1 MYAKLEITGTI
12 EVVTGLHI
20 GSSSAF
26 AAIGSVDSPIIRDPF
41 SDLPIIPGSS
51 LKGKIRAL
59 LAKKY
64 NKNKNNKDP
73 NDDDPILLRLFGNSK
88 KDTAQTSRLIFRDLI
103 MSNIKELKDYGLN
116 SATEVKFENSINR
129 LTASATPRQIERVI
143 RGAKFP
149 LTIIYDVVN
158 PAEVKEDI
166 SLLADGIVLLECDY
180 LGGNGSRGYGKV
192 KFSDMDIKV
201 AAGDVSSELVSECRK
216 IIKGVQ

>member
-20 GSSSAF
+20 GASSAF

-64 NKNKNNKDP
+64 NENKNNEDP

-88 KDTAQTSRLIFRDLI
+88 KAESQRSRLIFRDLI
-103 MSNIKELKDYGLN
+103 MSNIEELKGYGIN
-116 SATEVKFENSINR
+116 SATEVKFENSISC
-129 LTASATPRQIERVI
+129 LTAVANPRQIERVI

-166 SLLADGIVLLECDY
+166 SLLAEGIVLLECDY
-180 LGGNGSRGYGKV
+180 LGGNGSR
-192 KFSDMDIKV
+192 
-201 AAGDVSSELVSECRK
+201 
-216 IIKGVQ
+216 